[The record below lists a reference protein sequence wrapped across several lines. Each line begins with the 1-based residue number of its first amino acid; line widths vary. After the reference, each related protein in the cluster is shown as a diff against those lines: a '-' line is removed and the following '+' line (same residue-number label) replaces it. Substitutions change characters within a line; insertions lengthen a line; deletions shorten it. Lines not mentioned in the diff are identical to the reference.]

1 MAADVPAD
9 ALEQR
14 TTELLNIIIQFPSD
28 THSVQCST
36 NVEWW
41 RNWKRTFIAPNNTP
55 GPRFRIYCDLRK
67 LFQRRLI
74 LTNQS
79 HPLTFSSPYQ
89 SIQCKPRESSKH
101 ILNKNNSIH
110 FQCLLLIRRCPRL
123 SLSPSHM
130 TTWIVNARNILWPSR
145 IGFCSC
151 QCSIMHSG
159 WMDRTILV
167 VVKSFFEWVGQFL
180 KLQYLF
186 KVFLEVTIKI
196 KYFNK

>member
-9 ALEQR
+9 ALEKR

-123 SLSPSHM
+123 SLSLPL
-130 TTWIVNARNILWPSR
+130 TWPHELLMPGIYYGHQELDSVAASVQLCTRD
-145 IGFCSC
+145 
-151 QCSIMHSG
+151 G
-159 WMDRTILV
+159 WI
-167 VVKSFFEWVGQFL
+167 GQFL
-180 KLQYLF
+180 LLSSHSSSGWDNSWNCNIYSKS
-186 KVFLEVTIKI
+186 FLK
-196 KYFNK
+196 